1 MDNDNG
7 DQVTSNKQQ
16 VTRSSVAI
24 VTQYSSLMLCTGV
37 SAFYFPLFCLLLR
50 NFVQNKI
57 FVLVNTTIRQF
68 TIYKTSLDRIK
79 KIENTKFK
87 KVTSAEIQKMINL
100 CKNEQ
105 NIMK

>member
-1 MDNDNG
+1 MRN
-7 DQVTSNKQQ
+7 
-16 VTRSSVAI
+16 RS
-24 VTQYSSLMLCTGV
+24 
-37 SAFYFPLFCLLLR
+37 
-50 NFVQNKI
+50 KI
-57 FVLVNTTIRQF
+57 FETN
-68 TIYKTSLDRIK
+68 YKRSLDKIE

>member
-1 MDNDNG
+1 MREYFKIYEDELKNVKRIVDGERENSMK
-7 DQVTSNKQQ
+7 VTKQNMLKERLRTIGVKKDYSFSY
-16 VTRSSVAI
+16 VTKNMRNRS
-24 VTQYSSLMLCTGV
+24 
-37 SAFYFPLFCLLLR
+37 
-50 NFVQNKI
+50 KI
-57 FVLVNTTIRQF
+57 FETN
-68 TIYKTSLDRIK
+68 YKRSLDKIE